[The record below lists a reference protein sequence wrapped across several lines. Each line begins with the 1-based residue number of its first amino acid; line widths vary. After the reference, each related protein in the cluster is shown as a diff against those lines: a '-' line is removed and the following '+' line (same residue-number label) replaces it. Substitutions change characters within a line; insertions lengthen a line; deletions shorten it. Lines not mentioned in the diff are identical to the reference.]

1 MKKIISLLLSAI
13 LVTAMFGISASARVL
28 GDVNGDKAANS
39 VDALKILLYSVGSDE
54 SISPKLA
61 DVNCDGR
68 VNSVD
73 ALIVLNISVG
83 DYNGPTT
90 VEYKVDVVDPILKT
104 GKFTLSTI
112 VATTDENGKPTKV
125 PTTIMVDG
133 KNMCVSMKVSGIDTR
148 LLVLNGKAYMVFPL
162 LKAYMEMSNEEIG
175 DLDFGNINTGADETY
190 IGSSF
195 VKEGNKTYTVD
206 SYKSSDGSVIDY
218 YFLNGKWTRLVV
230 TDGSTKE
237 SQEITDFKAGVNSS
251 YFSLKGYTEIDP
263 STLG

>member
-83 DYNGPTT
+83 DYDGPTT

-148 LLVLNGKAYMVFPL
+148 LLVLNG
-162 LKAYMEMSNEEIG
+162 KAYMEMSNEEIG